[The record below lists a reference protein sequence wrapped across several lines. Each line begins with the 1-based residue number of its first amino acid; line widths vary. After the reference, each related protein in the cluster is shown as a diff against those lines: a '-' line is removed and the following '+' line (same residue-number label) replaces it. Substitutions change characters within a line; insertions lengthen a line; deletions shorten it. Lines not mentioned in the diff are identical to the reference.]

1 MGGRGVAER
10 SRNTMT
16 KPKRIKIIGGGLA
29 GPEAALQAAALGC
42 EVSLYEMRPTR
53 STEAHQ
59 TADFAELVCSN
70 SLKSESENTA
80 PWLLKQEMRRAGS
93 FLLAEADA
101 SAVPAGH
108 ALAVDR
114 VEFSKRVAARIEA
127 EPRIAVHREEVLAL
141 DPDEPDTLTILAT
154 GPLTS
159 PALTAELTRLTGSGQ
174 LAFYDSIS
182 PIVDAST
189 IDMSRVYFAARYDKG
204 TADYINCPFT
214 KEEYDRFL
222 DALTTAEA
230 VPAKPWEQIP
240 VEAAGSKPSTETSS
254 QLIADSS
261 KLSENA
267 FPPNGQIA
275 PESPLAPQPIHY
287 FEGCLP
293 IEETARRFGPM
304 KPVGLTDPRTGR
316 LPYAVVQLR
325 QENLRADS
333 YNLVGFQNH
342 LKFSAQARVLRLI
355 PGLENAAFLRYGQIH
370 RNTYINAPALLTE
383 TLQLR
388 AHPSI
393 LIAGQLSG
401 VEGYT
406 ESIAS
411 GLLAG
416 RYAAALAHGI
426 QPTPAPRLSANGS
439 LTHYITHAESKRFQ
453 PANITF
459 DLLPPLEEELRRR
472 IRDKK
477 ERHRLQCERALAAW
491 DAWLHASGENNVAD
505 RKSRGTRP
513 VPDNSKV
520 ASGVSLS
527 STPESLDRSL
537 AVQNE
542 RSKQ

>member
-1 MGGRGVAER
+1 MSER
-10 SRNTMT
+10 KT
-16 KPKRIKIIGGGLA
+16 KRVRVIGGGLA
-29 GPEAALQAAALGC
+29 GPEAALQAAKFGC
-42 EVSLYEMRPTR
+42 EVDLYEMRPTR

-93 FLLAEADA
+93 VLLAEADA

-114 VEFSKRVAARIEA
+114 VEFSRRVADRIAA
-127 EPRIAVHREEVLAL
+127 EPRITVHREEVTSL
-141 DPDEPDTLTILAT
+141 DENDAETITILAT

-159 PALTAELTRLTGSGQ
+159 PALAAELQRLTGSTH

-182 PIVDAST
+182 PIVDATT
-189 IDMSRVYFAARYDKG
+189 IDMEKVYFAARWDKG

-222 DALTTAEA
+222 EALTAAET
-230 VPAKPWEQIP
+230 VPAKEWEQIP
-240 VEAAGSKPSTETSS
+240 VEQLQVVSDRLSVDSTNNLQPVTDNL
-254 QLIADSS
+254 QL
-261 KLSENA
+261 K
-267 FPPNGQIA
+267 
-275 PESPLAPQPIHY
+275 Y

-293 IEETARRFGPM
+293 IEETARRGRDTLRFGPM
-304 KPVGLTDPRTGR
+304 KPAGLTNPKTGKW
-316 LPYAVVQLR
+316 PYAVVQLR

-342 LKFSAQARVLRLI
+342 LRFGEQQRVLRLI
-355 PGLENAAFLRYGQIH
+355 PGLENASFLRYGQIH
-370 RNTYINAPALLTE
+370 RNTYINAPALLAE
-383 TLQLR
+383 TLQLKR
-388 AHPSI
+388 RPNI

-411 GLLAG
+411 GMLAG
-416 RYAAALAHGI
+416 RYAAAIAQGHT
-426 QPTPAPRLSANGS
+426 PTPAPRASANGS
-439 LTHYITHAESKRFQ
+439 LTHYITHAESKKFQ

-459 DLLPPLEEELRRR
+459 DLLPPLEDELRKK

-477 ERHRLQCERALAAW
+477 ERHRIQCSRALEAW
-491 DAWLHASGENNVAD
+491 STWLRQGEEPNPKAPTARSIPAWGEA
-505 RKSRGTRP
+505 P
-513 VPDNSKV
+513 
-520 ASGVSLS
+520 
-527 STPESLDRSL
+527 
-537 AVQNE
+537 
-542 RSKQ
+542 